1 MTRNMKELVRRGRSG
16 LPLLRMASLFSTQQA
31 VDPAAAS
38 LNQQGSHAKFD
49 MVNSAQLIG
58 RTPMV
63 YLNEVTEGCHAQIAA
78 KLDFLQP
85 SFSVKDRCDM
95 LPLSLSL
102 LGGRRW
108 CI

>member
-1 MTRNMKELVRRGRSG
+1 MARNMMELVKRGRNG

-38 LNQQGSHAKFD
+38 LNQQGSHAT
-49 MVNSAQLIG
+49 QLIG

-95 LPLSLSL
+95 LPCLSAYWEDADGVPEQSD
-102 LGGRRW
+102 
-108 CI
+108 